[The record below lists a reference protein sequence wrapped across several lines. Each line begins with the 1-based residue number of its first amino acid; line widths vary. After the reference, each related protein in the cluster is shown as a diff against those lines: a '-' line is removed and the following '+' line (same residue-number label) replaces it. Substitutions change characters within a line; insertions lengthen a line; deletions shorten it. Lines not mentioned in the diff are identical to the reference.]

1 MARLEAIRH
10 TIGTPTHHQPPSH
23 SSQPQPLTLQTMRL
37 LLDEKFDEKLT
48 PITTQM
54 TAMEQSFNELS
65 LNLNNK
71 VSTLREDVAQEIT
84 GVKARMEEVERH
96 LDAVMGGA
104 TQGPGKQAMGEDI
117 WKKITNLEAQIAG
130 FKHGTEQ
137 DKTAVI
143 GGVGGPGGEKE
154 ARDWVDKIMGD
165 LQCAPQR
172 DMYFKGDSFKDLLFL
187 NFVLKK
193 IGTPQLLISR
203 NICQSFMTTKFG

>member
-1 MARLEAIRH
+1 
-10 TIGTPTHHQPPSH
+10 
-23 SSQPQPLTLQTMRL
+23 MRL
-37 LLDEKFDEKLT
+37 LLDEKLDEKLT

-54 TAMEQSFNELS
+54 TALEQSFNELS

-71 VSTLREDVAQEIT
+71 VSTLREDVGHEIT
-84 GVKARMEEVERH
+84 GVKARMEEVERN

-104 TQGPGKQAMGEDI
+104 TQGPGKQAVGEDI

-165 LQCAPQR
+165 LQCSPR
-172 DMYFKGDSFKDLLFL
+172 EMYFKGDSFKDLLFL
-187 NFVLKK
+187 KFRSKEDRDLAINNFKDK
-193 IGTPQLLISR
+193 MP
-203 NICQSFMTTKFG
+203 K